1 MENLKQLRNFLI
13 RRNCVNWIA
22 AIHAVNHPRKTRVKR
37 REKEREGEKIETEGK
52 RKKRR
57 GKENERERMEW
68 EKNGE
73 KLIRG
78 YVVAGLEW
86 KRWKFRRIYRAVF
99 LFIFPQT
106 IFVLPPSRRFH
117 TTRTEILLVGERFRF
132 VSVAVEGVEGFV
144 IEDAVSRKASVTR
157 TDRYAFPAIFF
168 PPSIFIEFFR
178 FSPPPSS
185 SSSSIRSASRIAV
198 IHAARRY
205 FQTDIRHADKFYQH
219 RYPASPMT
227 M

>member
-1 MENLKQLRNFLI
+1 MIRDSSGARMKALEIPANLSRRFSLHFPADYLR
-13 RRNCVNWIA
+13 
-22 AIHAVNHPRKTRVKR
+22 
-37 REKEREGEKIETEGK
+37 
-52 RKKRR
+52 
-57 GKENERERMEW
+57 
-68 EKNGE
+68 
-73 KLIRG
+73 
-78 YVVAGLEW
+78 
-86 KRWKFRRIYRAVF
+86 
-99 LFIFPQT
+99 FP
-106 IFVLPPSRRFH
+106 RRFH
-117 TTRTEILLVGERFRF
+117 TTRTEISARWGTFRICF
-132 VSVAVEGVEGFV
+132 RGGVEGFV

-178 FSPPPSS
+178 FSPSSSYSS
-185 SSSSIRSASRIAV
+185 SSFMASRIAV